1 MGKVIKIIRSF
12 VSAVILLVIFLP
24 VAVTLLLHMQSVQ
37 NLIVGQGL
45 KMLSEKAQTEFSVE
59 KVRFRLFNRLSLEGL
74 YVEDYHG
81 DTLFYARNVVV
92 PLGSLNVFTGAVRL
106 GDVELDG
113 VRFNLMQDSSRTSNL
128 KQILLKFKKEKKKKK
143 KGFAS

>member
-45 KMLSEKAQTEFSVE
+45 KMLSEKP
-59 KVRFRLFNRLSLEGL
+59 K
-74 YVEDYHG
+74 
-81 DTLFYARNVVV
+81 
-92 PLGSLNVFTGAVRL
+92 P
-106 GDVELDG
+106 
-113 VRFNLMQDSSRTSNL
+113 SSRSKRCVSGCSTGCRW
-128 KQILLKFKKEKKKKK
+128 KAFT
-143 KGFAS
+143 